1 MQNMKHIIYVFQ
13 MMMIYCV
20 PEYDRTC
27 TQTHNLCIPEYDRT
41 WTSNLCVLEYDRTRT
56 RKSYIPYSAQ
66 PASSNLDNLRDVL
79 VRQNSYEMY
88 SFFIWM
94 VFDWLLTTK
103 GRPDNKIYCFSF
115 FCVLRRS
122 VCITVRRTR
131 MYMKMQSAK

>member
-1 MQNMKHIIYVFQ
+1 MTEHEHII
-13 MMMIYCV
+13 
-20 PEYDRTC
+20 
-27 TQTHNLCIPEYDRT
+27 NLCIPEYDRT

-131 MYMKMQSAK
+131 MYMKIQIAKIIKIKSKMSKYLNDIYSTWL